1 MGCSNSK
8 STKSLPVIKHH
19 QVAEKKN
26 VINPHNE
33 DEVAEVIEIGKK
45 SNKEEEVLN
54 NLSQMKKNE
63 SKTTLAEFNNVS
75 KQVPPEPFSNSSVID
90 KPYDGNSIINLTK
103 IPTEKLSFEKVEHKF
118 EFDLDLEEIK
128 ANDLDHNKIIDDLAE
143 ELNDY

>member
-75 KQVPPEPFSNSSVID
+75 KQVPPEPFNNSSFID